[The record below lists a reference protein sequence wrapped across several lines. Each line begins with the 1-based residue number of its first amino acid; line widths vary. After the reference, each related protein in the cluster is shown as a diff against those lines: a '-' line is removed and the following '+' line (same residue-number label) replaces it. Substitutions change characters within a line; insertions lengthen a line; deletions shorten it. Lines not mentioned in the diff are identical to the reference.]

1 MNSLKTSSLNWSR
14 TLHHKTLARSIGAI
28 AGLTGAL
35 SVLVGTLAA
44 RMTPHGW
51 SSVKVALHLSHKPL
65 ILKLAPFIAGFAVA
79 AAAAAGLLSFYSWY
93 REGREARENGV
104 KAGAGGS
111 AGADVGTTAGAD
123 VAARIS
129 VAGGV
134 GIAAGVSAGAG
145 VAAED
150 ASAP

>member
-1 MNSLKTSSLNWSR
+1 MNSLKANWSR

-35 SVLVGTLAA
+35 SVLAGTLAA
-44 RMTPHGW
+44 RMAPHGW

-79 AAAAAGLLSFYSWY
+79 AAAAAGLLSFYSWC
-93 REGREARENGV
+93 REGRESQD
-104 KAGAGGS
+104 K
-111 AGADVGTTAGAD
+111 
-123 VAARIS
+123 S
-129 VAGGV
+129 VEPG
-134 GIAAGVSAGAG
+134 AAGRAG